1 MMRLVENNS
10 FVVNQMRSSDINEE
24 IQNGMQKMNH
34 PEWQK
39 RKQSAE
45 MLIAVLSSN
54 GEAKINSTVLM
65 EFLNTLKIR
74 IADPNK
80 NIIKYFIQLTGLVFQ
95 NMSEKDIKN
104 NAKNFISLLIDG
116 LSDKVEANRK
126 QISASINR
134 IGNVWGR

>member
-1 MMRLVENNS
+1 
-10 FVVNQMRSSDINEE
+10 
-24 IQNGMQKMNH
+24 
-34 PEWQK
+34 
-39 RKQSAE
+39 

-126 QISASINR
+126 
-134 IGNVWGR
+134 